1 MYMFFRRKFIEK
13 VLGGVIGLIVV
24 FFLFWVESEKNVEVL
39 VVIFIWNNVNVNW
52 VVWVALIVGKLVLDV
67 VEIGVMIVEVDFE
80 DMFVGYGGW
89 LDCDGCVIFDVSI
102 MNVVGD
108 CGLVCFLQDIKYF
121 ILVVCK
127 VMEEML
133 YVMFVGVGVC
143 QFVLENGF
151 QEENL
156 FILEVE

>member
-108 CGLVCFLQDIKYF
+108 CGLVCFL
-121 ILVVCK
+121 
-127 VMEEML
+127 
-133 YVMFVGVGVC
+133 
-143 QFVLENGF
+143 
-151 QEENL
+151 
-156 FILEVE
+156 